1 MILPRQHSL
10 EYKKWTWDRQ
20 TDSWALPTVKMSK
33 GPLILWLLIE
43 LGRLFLTPAASETVR
58 AFLGQSVILPCTY
71 SSWSQ
76 NSNSM
81 CWGKGECPKSKC
93 NDELLHTNGRKV
105 LSRKSSKYELRG
117 SIRRGDVSL
126 TIFNINEGDSGVYCC
141 RVEVPGWFND
151 VKKNIHLQLSRAP
164 TTTHS
169 TTHLPKAT
177 SAVRTAT
184 TALPTMA
191 MNIPELT
198 TRTPLQTRTTT
209 ALTTVATT
217 CPPTRTLLPEATT
230 VLPTAEFST
239 EGPILTAASETFFLS
254 SDSERSTEVPSGNI
268 ALFTSQES
276 EDWVLQ
282 STSQVSKWEMSD
294 SVTFPQTGAMET
306 EMPVQNKVE
315 SEQVKMVINSDLL
328 MIIAPSLGFVLLALL
343 VAFFLRGKVMK
354 SSWFPKHTRL
364 DNVEGYKNNFDDMQH
379 GREDEDGLFTL

>member
-1 MILPRQHSL
+1 
-10 EYKKWTWDRQ
+10 
-20 TDSWALPTVKMSK
+20 MSK

-126 TIFNINEGDSGVYCC
+126 TIFNTNEGDSGVYCC

-151 VKKNIHLQLSRAP
+151 VKKNIHLQLSRAL

-177 SAVRTAT
+177 SAVRIAT
-184 TALPTMA
+184 TALPTTA
-191 MNIPELT
+191 VNIPELT

-217 CPPTRTLLPEATT
+217 CPPTTRTLLPEATT

-354 SSWFPKHTRL
+354 SSWFLKHTRL

>member
-1 MILPRQHSL
+1 
-10 EYKKWTWDRQ
+10 
-20 TDSWALPTVKMSK
+20 MSK

-43 LGRLFLTPAASETVR
+43 LGRLFLT
-58 AFLGQSVILPCTY
+58 
-71 SSWSQ
+71 
-76 NSNSM
+76 
-81 CWGKGECPKSKC
+81 
-93 NDELLHTNGRKV
+93 
-105 LSRKSSKYELRG
+105 
-117 SIRRGDVSL
+117 
-126 TIFNINEGDSGVYCC
+126 
-141 RVEVPGWFND
+141 
-151 VKKNIHLQLSRAP
+151 P

>member
-43 LGRLFLTPAASETVR
+43 LGRLFLT
-58 AFLGQSVILPCTY
+58 
-71 SSWSQ
+71 
-76 NSNSM
+76 
-81 CWGKGECPKSKC
+81 
-93 NDELLHTNGRKV
+93 
-105 LSRKSSKYELRG
+105 
-117 SIRRGDVSL
+117 
-126 TIFNINEGDSGVYCC
+126 
-141 RVEVPGWFND
+141 
-151 VKKNIHLQLSRAP
+151 P

-294 SVTFPQTGAMET
+294 SVTFPQTGGICCRHHLKKSYPGWQILTSTLRLPRNGAQRCGVTFSRRKAET
-306 EMPVQNKVE
+306 NT
-315 SEQVKMVINSDLL
+315 QVS
-328 MIIAPSLGFVLLALL
+328 
-343 VAFFLRGKVMK
+343 RG
-354 SSWFPKHTRL
+354 L
-364 DNVEGYKNNFDDMQH
+364 N
-379 GREDEDGLFTL
+379 LCL